1 MMLSPQAARMGTVYT
16 TLRSIG
22 KAGTRRF
29 FGGSSSRR
37 VVSFKSTTSRN
48 ENKQLSDTFRRQ
60 QLKQQ
65 RFKSSVGV
73 AANFDTDS
81 DDEGHHDLGYTHA
94 GQAAAAEYRAKNAHI
109 DEPWMIN
116 LGRGNDNAWLMG
128 RRDEQEWFTGLAPVK
143 NCPGKLNMSN
153 CIVSSTAI

>member
-29 FGGSSSRR
+29 FGCSSSRR

-48 ENKQLSDTFRRQ
+48 ENKQLSDTFRQ

-81 DDEGHHDLGYTHA
+81 DDEGHQDLGYTHA
-94 GQAAAAEYRAKNAHI
+94 GQAAAAEYRAKNAHM

-143 NCPGKLNMSN
+143 NCPGKRDMSN
-153 CIVSSTAI
+153 RIVSSTAI